1 LLEQKTQTIL
11 EKIVATKHREIEA
24 DKRVLSFADV
34 EALAAKADPVR
45 GFANAIVSRIA
56 RKEAAVI
63 AEIKKASPS
72 KGLIRADFDPASH
85 AADYAANGA
94 ACLSVLTDRDYFQG
108 HDDYLVAARSA
119 CTIPVIRKDFI
130 VDRYQVAAARAMGAD
145 CVLLIVA
152 ALDASTLTDLA
163 SYAESLG
170 LDVLVE
176 VHNGAELDL
185 ALTLSTPLVGI
196 NNRDLHTFK
205 TSLETSYTLASRVPA
220 DKVVITE
227 SGIHSAAD
235 VQSMLEKGIYGSVNE
250 CRTQQW
256 FCLRPIPVP
265 APLNFLIRGQP
276 SRVSS

>member
-108 HDDYLVAARSA
+108 HDDYLVAARGA

-163 SYAESLG
+163 SYAEALG

-176 VHNGAELDL
+176 VHNGEELDL

-196 NNRDLHTFK
+196 NNRNLHTFK

-220 DKVVITE
+220 DKVVVTE

-235 VQSMLEKGIYGSVNE
+235 VQSMLEKGIYGFLVGESFM
-250 CRTQQW
+250 RADSPGTK
-256 FCLRPIPVP
+256 LREMMFE
-265 APLNFLIRGQP
+265 LK
-276 SRVSS
+276 